1 MTQRCDIACTLC
13 AAMILTFTASRSGA
27 REGPKAEPLSPGSA
41 VLLLEGRITG
51 AELARWADMLA
62 DERPLWRATAARLA
76 TISKA
81 APLTSP
87 LMAALEKET
96 DPAAARDEMMALG
109 RFAPGTADEALL
121 SAARRFSGALD
132 GTLARSTALR
142 GSAALTLAPRLSGLE
157 IDRRDWEAYF
167 AWATGN
173 GREALD
179 AAVPAALLTGAP
191 AAWAAALDLARDT
204 KHAVD
209 EATLARSLEDPTAGV
224 REETYWHLVLSAH
237 PRPAEGSALGRAF
250 GAAPEAQG
258 FGSSPGVLGHELLGR
273 AFGRPA
279 SDRTALIESLP
290 ADSQTRL
297 PRDVPIL
304 RQLRGEERAAYGRVV
319 FGDAGAVERNVLKA
333 GREGEREH
341 GALRARPTIMKTAEI
356 QPGLA
361 DDLMAASGCKVDRAL
376 WTALEVRYDADAN
389 VEALN
394 MPPMDSLSPECQR
407 MARVLL
413 LTSLFPG
420 DRPPRPKGTD
430 LLLLPLLESFLS
442 CSSERISSAVTP
454 VHTDRQRIQK
464 PRKTFTVP
472 PVYPSKA
479 RAERRQGS
487 VILDAVIGP
496 TGCIRSVEVLRSVDP
511 DLDVEALRAVT
522 QWRYTPTLLKGVPV
536 PVIMTV
542 TVNFKL
548 H

>member
-1 MTQRCDIACTLC
+1 MTQRRHIACALSV
-13 AAMILTFTASRSGA
+13 AMILTFTASRSGA

-51 AELARWADMLA
+51 VELARWADMLA

-109 RFAPGTADEALL
+109 RLAPGTADEALL

-142 GSAALTLAPRLSGLE
+142 GRAALTLAPRLSGLE
-157 IDRRDWEAYF
+157 IDRRDWDAYF
-167 AWATGN
+167 AWATGD

-250 GAAPEAQG
+250 GAAPEAHG

-279 SDRTALIESLP
+279 SDRTTLIESLP
-290 ADSQTRL
+290 ADSQARL
-297 PRDVPIL
+297 PRDVAIL
-304 RQLRGEERAAYGRVV
+304 RHLRGEERAAYGRVV
-319 FGDAGAVERNVLKA
+319 FGDAGAVERNEA
-333 GREGEREH
+333 GRKGEREH

-361 DDLMAASGCKVDRAL
+361 DDLMAASGCKDDGAL

-413 LTSLFPG
+413 LI
-420 DRPPRPKGTD
+420 
-430 LLLLPLLESFLS
+430 LE
-442 CSSERISSAVTP
+442 
-454 VHTDRQRIQK
+454 
-464 PRKTFTVP
+464 
-472 PVYPSKA
+472 
-479 RAERRQGS
+479 
-487 VILDAVIGP
+487 AVIGP
-496 TGCIRSVEVLRSVDP
+496 AGCIRSVEVLRSVDP
-511 DLDVEALRAVT
+511 DLDLEALRAVT

-542 TVNFKL
+542 TVTFKL